1 MTGLK
6 RTTVKVASEYIAA
19 PECIFV
25 IALNYPQISS
35 VLHRGQ
41 KPGVLLGFINGPCI
55 FVNGLEETT
64 PSANELH
71 LL

>member
-6 RTTVKVASEYIAA
+6 RTIVKVASEYIAA

-35 VLHRGQ
+35 VLHSGQ
-41 KPGVLLGFINGPCI
+41 KPGALLGFINGPCI